1 MERLSSLAPAES
13 PLALY
18 DGEVAAAI
26 AGEEKRQEEKME
38 LIASEN
44 VVSKAVLEAQGSI
57 LTNKYAEGYPGARY
71 YGGCT
76 YVDKVEELARQR
88 AIKLFKAGHVN
99 VQPHAGAPANLAV
112 FFAALN
118 AGDNILGME
127 LSHGGHLTHGCAAN
141 ISGRYYNVASY
152 GVHPDDGLIHMEDVR
167 KIALEQKPRLIIAG
181 ASAYPRI
188 IDFAAFA
195 AIAKEVGAY
204 LMVDMAHIVG
214 LVVGGV
220 HPSPVEHADFVTST
234 THKTLRGP
242 RGGLIIC
249 KEQYADIIDRAVF
262 PGIQGG
268 PLMHIIAAKA
278 VAFKEAME
286 PGFKLYQQR
295 VVANAKS
302 LAAALKEYDFDLV
315 TGGTDNH
322 LMLIDLTNKGLT
334 GKEAEI
340 ILDNIGITANKNAV
354 PFDKKPRH
362 ITSGLRLGTPS
373 ITSRGMGEEEMELI
387 AGIINEAVSNPDNSG
402 LLKEL
407 SRRVKEICLNF
418 PAEI

>member
-1 MERLSSLAPAES
+1 MERLDTTAPAES
-13 PLALY
+13 PLATY
-18 DGEVAAAI
+18 DSEVAAAI
-26 AGEEKRQEEKME
+26 DEEKKRQEEKME

-57 LTNKYAEGYPGARY
+57 LTNKYAEGYPGARF

-76 YVDKVEELARQR
+76 NVDKVEDLARRR
-88 AIKLFKAGHVN
+88 ALKLFKAGHVN

-112 FFAALN
+112 FFATLK
-118 AGDNILGME
+118 AGDKILGME

-141 ISGRYYNVASY
+141 ISGKYYNVSSY
-152 GVHPDDGLIHMEDVR
+152 GVSPEDGFIHMEEVR

-195 AIAKEVGAY
+195 AIAEEVGAY
-204 LMVDMAHIVG
+204 LMVDMAHIAG

-220 HPSPVEHADFVTST
+220 HPSPVEHADFVTTT

-249 KEQYADIIDRAVF
+249 KEKYADIIDRAVF

-286 PGFKLYQQR
+286 PDFKIYQQK
-295 VVANAKS
+295 VAANAKT
-302 LAAALKEYDFDLV
+302 LAAAMQEYDFDLI

-322 LMLIDLTNKGLT
+322 LMLIDLDRKGLT
-334 GKEAEI
+334 GIEAEVL
-340 ILDNIGITANKNAV
+340 LDNLGITANKNAV

-373 ITSRGMGEEEMELI
+373 ITSRGMGAEQMVQI
-387 AGIINEAVSNPDNSG
+387 ADIINEAISNPKNTEILNKLG
-402 LLKEL
+402 
-407 SRRVKEICLNF
+407 RRVKEICYNF
-418 PAEI
+418 PVE

>member
-1 MERLSSLAPAES
+1 MEKTDIPAEAGS
-13 PLALY
+13 PLAAY
-18 DGEVAAAI
+18 DSEVAAAI
-26 AGEEKRQEEKME
+26 EEEKKRQEEKME

-57 LTNKYAEGYPGARY
+57 LTNKYAEGYPGARF
-71 YGGCT
+71 YGGCIN
-76 YVDKVEELARQR
+76 VDKVEELARQR
-88 AIKLFKAGHVN
+88 ALKLFKADHVN

-112 FFAALN
+112 FFSSLK
-118 AGDNILGME
+118 AGDTILGME
-127 LSHGGHLTHGCAAN
+127 LTHGGHLTHGCAAN
-141 ISGRYYNVASY
+141 ISGTYYNVSSY
-152 GVHPDDGLIHMEDVR
+152 GVSPDDGYIHMDEVR
-167 KIALEQKPRLIIAG
+167 KIALERRPRLIIAG

-195 AIAKEVGAY
+195 AIAEEVGAY
-204 LMVDMAHIVG
+204 LMVDMAHIAG

-220 HPSPVEHADFVTST
+220 HPSPVEHADFVTTT

-249 KEQYADIIDRAVF
+249 KEKYADMIDRAVF

-286 PGFKLYQQR
+286 PDFTTYQQK
-295 VVANAKS
+295 VAENAKT
-302 LAAALKEYDFDLV
+302 LAASLLEYDFDLI

-322 LMLIDLTNKGLT
+322 LMLIDLDRKGLT
-334 GKEAEI
+334 GIEAEVL
-340 ILDNIGITANKNAV
+340 LDNIGITANKNAV

-362 ITSGLRLGTPS
+362 ITSGIRLGTPS
-373 ITSRGMGEEEMELI
+373 ITSRGMGSEEMKQI
-387 AGIINEAVSNPDNSG
+387 AGIINEAISDRHNTEALN
-402 LLKEL
+402 KL
-407 SRRVKEICLNF
+407 SLRVKDICYSF
-418 PAEI
+418 PVEG